1 MQSLQK
7 CGACLRA
14 FVAFDERRRPPAF
27 RTAAFANRL
36 ASGKEAALTGA
47 VVGVLYFVG
56 KLAGIFSLLGLAY
69 TAVLAAF
76 TLPKVRIPRKGSFA
90 ALFGGLLRRVCGCN
104 VGLGTSGKG
113 RGSSDAPSLLWRPA
127 LHLAAVACSGVDM
140 RVLLAWPCR
149 CMS

>member
-104 VGLGTSGKG
+104 VGLGPVA
-113 RGSSDAPSLLWRPA
+113 R
-127 LHLAAVACSGVDM
+127 AVAPLMLPLFCGVLHFTWLL
-140 RVLLAWPCR
+140 LLARASTCA
-149 CMS
+149 CC